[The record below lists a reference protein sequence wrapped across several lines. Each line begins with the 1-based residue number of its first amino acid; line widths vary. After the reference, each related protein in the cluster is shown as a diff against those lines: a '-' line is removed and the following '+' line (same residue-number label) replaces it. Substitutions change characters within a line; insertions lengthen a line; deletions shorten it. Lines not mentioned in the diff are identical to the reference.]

1 MMKQLLT
8 EWHKHILN
16 EVKPQAKP
24 QVKKPQAPTPGRVSY
39 TYSPNLIAFLKEHE
53 GFSEKPYQKKG
64 DRPTIGYGT
73 TFYIKNGKKIPVTL
87 KDKPVTPQ
95 QAEQLMID
103 FLNKVVMPSLNNY
116 LKNKPMEQNQIDALV
131 SVMYNMGNS
140 GFLNTEL
147 FNVASTNPKDP
158 RVRDLFL
165 SDKIA
170 TVGGKVSA
178 GLKNRRR
185 AEYSLYSSP
194 ELDYVSQQSNV
205 PEETPKPAPV
215 AQKVAQPQPTP
226 TYSIFDR
233 VFSKL

>member
-1 MMKQLLT
+1 MMKRLLT

-16 EVKPQAKP
+16 EAGPQTKP
-24 QVKKPQAPTPGRVSY
+24 QVKKPQAPITGRVSY

-103 FLNKVVMPSLNNY
+103 FLNNVVMPSLNNY
-116 LKNKPMEQNQIDALV
+116 LKNKPMQQNQIDALV
-131 SVMYNMGNS
+131 SVMYNMGNK

-147 FNVASTNPKDP
+147 FTVASANPEDP
-158 RVRDLFL
+158 RIRDLFL

-170 TVGGKVSA
+170 TVGGEVSS

-194 ELDYVSQQSNV
+194 ELDYVNQRSNV
-205 PEETPKPAPV
+205 PEEAFNTSTVAPAV
-215 AQKVAQPQPTP
+215 TQPNP
-226 TYSIFDR
+226 TYSIFDS